1 MIIIIVVIQMVVVLL
16 FGVILKI
23 LINVGNIVINLLT
36 LGLGLPFTQMRVF
49 RFVCDRL
56 SAGGEIN
63 IDAIIQNAEKRS
75 GLGEGLADAFDV
87 GAV

>member
-1 MIIIIVVIQMVVVLL
+1 
-16 FGVILKI
+16 
-23 LINVGNIVINLLT
+23 
-36 LGLGLPFTQMRVF
+36 MRVF

-56 SAGGEIN
+56 SAGGEID

>member
-1 MIIIIVVIQMVVVLL
+1 MKSPLL
-16 FGVILKI
+16 TDFQFAEPSFLW
-23 LINVGNIVINLLT
+23 LIVGNIVINLLT

-56 SAGGEIN
+56 SAGGEIY

-75 GLGEGLADAFDV
+75 GLGEGLADAFDI